1 MPPPRHRLVC
11 FHHAGGSAASFNSW
25 SRALPEWIEV
35 HKVQL
40 PGRDPAGPE
49 RPHTDVRALIPE
61 LRAQLAPVLAGP
73 FAFYGHS
80 LGALVAFELARAL
93 RAAGG
98 PAPAALFV
106 SGRRAPQVPLSMA
119 ALYDLP
125 EDRLIPRLVELGG
138 VSPELIRNPKYLR
151 YFIPVMR
158 ADLQVSDRY
167 DHAPGAPLDLPLFA
181 FKGADDPIVSEADFL
196 AWGAQ
201 AGGAFEATVLP
212 GRHFLPPEAIAL
224 LQAAIVARLSALA
237 PRAALAP
244 ASGAAAS

>member
-1 MPPPRHRLVC
+1 MPPIVRLAC

-49 RPHTDVRALIPE
+49 RTHTQVATLIPGLLE
-61 LRAQLAPVLAGP
+61 KLAPVFAGP
-73 FAFYGHS
+73 FALYGHS

-98 PAPAALFV
+98 PAPLALFV
-106 SGRRAPQVPLSMA
+106 SGRRAPQVPLSMP
-119 ALYDLP
+119 ALCDLP
-125 EDRLIPRLVELGG
+125 EDRLIPCLIELGG
-138 VSPELIRNPKYLR
+138 MSPELIRKPEWMR

-158 ADLQVSDRY
+158 ADLAVSDHY
-167 DHAPGAPLDLPLFA
+167 DYPPGAPLECPLFA
-181 FKGADDPIVSEADFL
+181 FKGAADPIVSQSDFDGW
-196 AWGAQ
+196 AAQ

-224 LQAAIVARLSALA
+224 LQAAIAARLSELA
-237 PRAALAP
+237 PRAVP
-244 ASGAAAS
+244 A